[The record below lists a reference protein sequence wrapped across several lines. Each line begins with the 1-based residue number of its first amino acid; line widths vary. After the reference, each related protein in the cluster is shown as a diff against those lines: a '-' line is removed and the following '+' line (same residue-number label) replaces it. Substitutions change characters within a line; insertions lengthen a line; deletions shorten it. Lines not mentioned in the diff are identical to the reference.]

1 MRNDKQ
7 DAISY
12 TIEREFLSKITVKE
26 LLSRIIKSHM
36 DIRAE
41 SEGKPT

>member
-1 MRNDKQ
+1 MRNEKQ

-26 LLSRIIKSHM
+26 LVSRIIKSHM
-36 DIRAE
+36 DNHTE
-41 SEGKPT
+41 SEGNPT